1 MSAGLAGNNLDTFRT
16 VATPGQVQSN
26 EDPYERVLSRL
37 EGVKASGTGHKAK
50 CPAHEDRE
58 PSLKVDRGDNGE
70 VLLHCHAGC
79 AFADVVDGMGLV
91 PADLYP
97 ATPSGTPLKVMAGG
111 SVVSTGRS
119 SPWGTTDAT
128 YDYIDGGELLY
139 QTVRKKDPKRFYQ
152 RRPDGK
158 GGWVNNLRGVRHV
171 LYQRP
176 ALLASDP
183 AEPVF
188 IPEGEKDV
196 DNLRAA
202 RLVATT
208 SAMGAGKWLAN
219 YNQDLSDRDAVILAD
234 NDRPGR
240 DHAEKVATQLVPVA
254 RSVKI
259 LALPG
264 LPDGGDVSD
273 WLAAGGTA
281 ERLRHLAEV
290 AAPFHSA
297 ATTEPA
303 AESIL
308 PWSTARQ
315 IATETPE
322 TTEYIAYPVAAAG
335 SLSELDSAPKRGKT
349 TLMLAMAACVVRGES
364 FLGYPTI
371 KGPVVYLTEQASASF
386 RAALDRAG
394 LLEADDFHVLSWP
407 KVSRF
412 TWPDVMTAAV
422 TKALEVGARVVIVD
436 TLGQWAGIKGD
447 AENDAGSALAAVQ
460 PLQEAA
466 ANFNLAVVA
475 LRHERKAGGDVGE
488 SARGSSAFA
497 GSVDSIFRL
506 RRPEGSQVKANL
518 RVLDA
523 LSRFSDIPEQMVLEL
538 TDDGFVAHGDGAHLA
553 FNQAIKAIT
562 DAAPMDRGEA
572 LVADALFE
580 AAGIKRTLG
589 QKALKALVDNT
600 TLAKFGAGVKGD
612 PVRYWRPD
620 PDEIHSAPNGVAVA
634 AESILLPESSSSESA
649 TQDGF
654 NLWGRGSSADPSPEI
669 QSAVTASP
677 TAAESILGSHDDVPF
692 DDDENA
698 A

>member
-1 MSAGLAGNNLDTFRT
+1 MATPVGGGLEAFST
-16 VATPGQVQSN
+16 VAAPGRVQST
-26 EDPYERVLSRL
+26 EDPYERVLGRL

-50 CPAHEDRE
+50 CPAHEDRQ
-58 PSLKVDRGDNGE
+58 PSLSVSRGSDGR
-70 VLLHCHAGC
+70 VLVKCHTGC
-79 AFADVVDGMGLV
+79 SFDAVVEKMGLT
-91 PADLYP
+91 PADLFP
-97 ATPSGTPLKVMAGG
+97 PSPNGMPLKVMVGG
-111 SVVSTGRS
+111 SGVAESKS
-119 SPWGTTDAT
+119 SSWGTIEKT
-128 YDYIDGGELLY
+128 YDYVDDGVLCY
-139 QTVRKKDPKRFYQ
+139 QTVRKMNPKGFYQ
-152 RRPDGK
+152 RRPDGN
-158 GGWVNNLRGVRHV
+158 GGWVNDLRGVKRV

-176 ALLASDP
+176 ALFASDP
-183 AEPVF
+183 AETVF
-188 IPEGEKDV
+188 LPEGEKDV
-196 DNLRAA
+196 DNLRALG
-202 RLVATT
+202 LVATT
-208 SAMGAGKWLAN
+208 AAMGAGSWISN
-219 YNQDLSDRDAVILAD
+219 YNQDVADRDVVVLVD
-234 NDRPGR
+234 NDKPGR
-240 DHAEKVATQLVPVA
+240 DHAEKVAAQLVPVA
-254 RSVKI
+254 RSVKV

-273 WLAAGGTA
+273 WLDAGGTT
-281 ERLRHLAEV
+281 ERLRQLAEV

-297 ATTEPA
+297 ATTGSA

-322 TTEYIAYPVAAAG
+322 ATEYVAYPLAAAG

-349 TLMLAMAACVVRGES
+349 TLMLAMAASVVRGEG

-371 KGPVVYLTEQASASF
+371 KGPVVYLTEQAAASF

-394 LLEADDFHVLSWP
+394 LLESDDFHVLSWP
-407 KVSRF
+407 KVSRVS
-412 TWPDVMTAAV
+412 WPDVMTAAV
-422 TKALEVGARVVIVD
+422 AKALEVGARLVIVD

-466 ANFNLAVVA
+466 ANHNLAVVA

-506 RRPEGSQVKANL
+506 RRPEGNQVKPNL

-538 TDDGFVAHGDGAHLA
+538 TDDGFLAHGDGAHLA
-553 FNQAIKAIT
+553 FNQALKAVT

-572 LVADALFE
+572 LAADALFE
-580 AAGIKRTLG
+580 AAGVKRTLG
-589 QKALKALVDNT
+589 QKVLKALVDNT

-620 PDEIHSAPNGVAVA
+620 PDEIHSAPNGDAVA
-634 AESILLPESSSSESA
+634 AECISLPESASNGSA
-649 TQDGF
+649 TQDGLD
-654 NLWGRGSSADPSPEI
+654 LWRRGPSTAPSLDI
-669 QSAVTASP
+669 HSAVTATP
-677 TAAESILGSHDDVPF
+677 TAAEGISSRHDDVPF
-692 DDDENA
+692 DSDEDA